1 MMRRISMKN
10 YIAIS
15 GSIFAIVAF
24 AHLIRI
30 IDGWE
35 LSVNGQGV
43 PMTISY
49 LAFVASGML
58 AVWAFRAK

>member
-1 MMRRISMKN
+1 MKN

-24 AHLIRI
+24 AHLLRI
-30 IDGWE
+30 IDGWDVI
-35 LSVNGQGV
+35 VNGQAV

-49 LAFVASGML
+49 MAFVATGLL
-58 AVWAFRAK
+58 AVWAFKVNK

>member
-1 MMRRISMKN
+1 MKN

-24 AHLIRI
+24 AHLLRI

-35 LSVNGQGV
+35 VVVNGQAV

-49 LAFVASGML
+49 MAFIATGLLAI
-58 AVWAFRAK
+58 WAFRAK

>member
-1 MMRRISMKN
+1 MKN
-10 YIAIS
+10 YITIS

-24 AHLIRI
+24 AHLLRI

-35 LSVNGQGV
+35 VVVNGQAV

-49 LAFVASGML
+49 MAFVATGLL

>member
-1 MMRRISMKN
+1 MKN

-24 AHLIRI
+24 AHLLRI

-35 LSVNGQGV
+35 VIVNGQAV

-49 LAFVASGML
+49 IAFVATGLL

>member
-1 MMRRISMKN
+1 MKN

-24 AHLIRI
+24 AHLLRI

-35 LSVNGQGV
+35 VVVNGQAV

-49 LAFVASGML
+49 LAFVATGML

>member
-1 MMRRISMKN
+1 MKN

-24 AHLIRI
+24 AHFLRI

-35 LSVNGQGV
+35 VIVNGQAV

-49 LAFVASGML
+49 MAFVATGLL

>member
-1 MMRRISMKN
+1 MKN

-35 LSVNGQGV
+35 VIVNGQAV

-49 LAFVASGML
+49 MVFVATGML

>member
-1 MMRRISMKN
+1 MKN

-24 AHLIRI
+24 AHLLRI
-30 IDGWE
+30 IDEWAVT
-35 LSVNGQGV
+35 VNGQVV
-43 PMTISY
+43 PMNVSY
-49 LAFVASGML
+49 LAFIATGLL

>member
-1 MMRRISMKN
+1 MMKN

-24 AHLIRI
+24 AHLLRI
-30 IDGWE
+30 IDGWDVI
-35 LSVNGQGV
+35 VNGQAV

-49 LAFVASGML
+49 MAFVATGML

>member
-1 MMRRISMKN
+1 MKN

-24 AHLIRI
+24 AHLLRI

-35 LSVNGQGV
+35 VIVNGQAV

-49 LAFVASGML
+49 MAIVATGLL

>member
-1 MMRRISMKN
+1 MKN

-24 AHLIRI
+24 AHLLRI

-35 LSVNGQGV
+35 VVVNGQAV

-49 LAFVASGML
+49 MAFVVTGLL

>member
-1 MMRRISMKN
+1 MKN

-24 AHLIRI
+24 AHLLRI
-30 IDGWE
+30 IDGWDVI
-35 LSVNGQGV
+35 VNGQAV

-49 LAFVASGML
+49 MAFVATGLL

>member
-1 MMRRISMKN
+1 MKN

-24 AHLIRI
+24 SHLIRI
-30 IDGWE
+30 VDGWE
-35 LSVNGQGV
+35 VVVNGQAV

-49 LAFVASGML
+49 MAFVATGLL

>member
-1 MMRRISMKN
+1 MKN

-24 AHLIRI
+24 AHLLRI

-35 LSVNGQGV
+35 VVVNGQAV

-49 LAFVASGML
+49 MAFVATGLL

>member
-1 MMRRISMKN
+1 MKN

-24 AHLIRI
+24 AHLLRI
-30 IDGWE
+30 IDGWDVI
-35 LSVNGQGV
+35 VNGQAV

-49 LAFVASGML
+49 MAFMATGLL

>member
-1 MMRRISMKN
+1 MKN

-35 LSVNGQGV
+35 VSVNGQAV
-43 PMTISY
+43 TMTISY
-49 LAFVASGML
+49 LAFVATGML

>member
-1 MMRRISMKN
+1 MKN

-24 AHLIRI
+24 AHLLRI
-30 IDGWE
+30 IDGWDVI
-35 LSVNGQGV
+35 VNGQAV

-49 LAFVASGML
+49 LAFVATGML

>member
-1 MMRRISMKN
+1 MKN
-10 YIAIS
+10 YVAIS

-24 AHLIRI
+24 AHLLRI
-30 IDGWE
+30 IDGWDVI
-35 LSVNGQGV
+35 VNGQAV

-49 LAFVASGML
+49 MAFVATGLL

>member
-1 MMRRISMKN
+1 MKN

-15 GSIFAIVAF
+15 GSILAIVAF
-24 AHLIRI
+24 AHLLRI

-35 LSVNGQGV
+35 VVVNGQAV

-49 LAFVASGML
+49 MAFVATGLL

>member
-1 MMRRISMKN
+1 MKN

-24 AHLIRI
+24 AHLLRI

-35 LSVNGQGV
+35 VIVNGQAI

-49 LAFVASGML
+49 MTFVATGLL

>member
-1 MMRRISMKN
+1 MKN

-24 AHLIRI
+24 AHLLRI

-35 LSVNGQGV
+35 VVVNGQAA
-43 PMTISY
+43 PMMISY
-49 LAFVASGML
+49 LAFATTTML
-58 AVWAFRAK
+58 AIWAFRAK

>member
-1 MMRRISMKN
+1 MKN

-24 AHLIRI
+24 AHLLRI

-35 LSVNGQGV
+35 VVVNSQAV

-49 LAFVASGML
+49 MAFIATGLLAI
-58 AVWAFRAK
+58 WAFRAK

>member
-1 MMRRISMKN
+1 MKN

-24 AHLIRI
+24 AHLLRI
-30 IDGWE
+30 VDEWVVT
-35 LSVNGQGV
+35 VNGQVV
-43 PMTISY
+43 PMYISY
-49 LAFVASGML
+49 LAFVATGLL

>member
-1 MMRRISMKN
+1 MKN

-24 AHLIRI
+24 AHLLRI

-35 LSVNGQGV
+35 VIVNGQAV
-43 PMTISY
+43 PMPISY
-49 LAFVASGML
+49 MAFVATGLL

>member
-1 MMRRISMKN
+1 MKN

-35 LSVNGQGV
+35 VSVNGQAV
-43 PMTISY
+43 PMNISY
-49 LAFVASGML
+49 LAFVATGML
-58 AVWAFRAK
+58 AVWALRAK

>member
-1 MMRRISMKN
+1 MKN

-24 AHLIRI
+24 AHLLRI

-35 LSVNGQGV
+35 VVVNGQAV

-49 LAFVASGML
+49 MAFVATGML

>member
-1 MMRRISMKN
+1 MKN

-24 AHLIRI
+24 THLIRI
-30 IDGWE
+30 VDGWE
-35 LSVNGQGV
+35 VSVNGQAV
-43 PMTISY
+43 PMIVSY
-49 LAFVASGML
+49 LAFFATGML

>member
-1 MMRRISMKN
+1 MKN

-24 AHLIRI
+24 AHLLRI

-35 LSVNGQGV
+35 VIVNGQAV

-49 LAFVASGML
+49 MAFVATGLL
-58 AVWAFRAK
+58 AVWAFSAK

>member
-1 MMRRISMKN
+1 MKN

-35 LSVNGQGV
+35 VSVNGQAV

-49 LAFVASGML
+49 LAFIATGML
-58 AVWAFRAK
+58 AIWAFRAK

>member
-1 MMRRISMKN
+1 MKN

-24 AHLIRI
+24 AHLLRI

-35 LSVNGQGV
+35 VVVNGQAV
-43 PMTISY
+43 PMTFSY
-49 LAFVASGML
+49 MAFVATGLL

>member
-1 MMRRISMKN
+1 MKN

-35 LSVNGQGV
+35 VIVNGQAV

-49 LAFVASGML
+49 MAFVATGML
-58 AVWAFRAK
+58 VVWAFRAK

>member
-1 MMRRISMKN
+1 MKN

-24 AHLIRI
+24 AHLLRI

-35 LSVNGQGV
+35 VVVNGQAV

-49 LAFVASGML
+49 MTFVATGML
-58 AVWAFRAK
+58 AVWAFRVK

>member
-1 MMRRISMKN
+1 MKN

-35 LSVNGQGV
+35 VIVNGQAV

-49 LAFVASGML
+49 MAFVVVFELTSQL
-58 AVWAFRAK
+58 HILS

>member
-1 MMRRISMKN
+1 MKN

-35 LSVNGQGV
+35 VVVNGQAV
-43 PMTISY
+43 HMTISY
-49 LAFVASGML
+49 LAFVATGML

>member
-1 MMRRISMKN
+1 MKN

-30 IDGWE
+30 IDGWA
-35 LSVNGQGV
+35 VTINGQAV
-43 PMTISY
+43 PVYISY
-49 LAFVASGML
+49 LAFIATGLL
-58 AVWAFRAK
+58 AIWAFRVK